1 MLLLLAVV
9 SSVSTLTSRI
19 GFGANRQ
26 FGNGT
31 PPAGGNFQGNNGNVP
46 GQGGNG
52 NFQGNNGNFQGNN
65 GNFQNRRIAGGFGF
79 FNLFSLTRSLGL
91 SFQVLGIINLVV
103 PVLGI
108 ALLLVSA
115 YGVWKQKKW
124 GLNLATLL
132 GLLFLLG
139 ALPGLFFIGGRN
151 INWLRTGLTVLSAL
165 ASLPILALSFLPSV
179 RDYFPS
185 TGKPKVRSVT

>member
-1 MLLLLAVV
+1 MLLLLAVL

-26 FGNGT
+26 FGNGN
-31 PPAGGNFQGNNGNVP
+31 PPGAGNFQGNNGTVP
-46 GQGGNG
+46 GQG
-52 NFQGNNGNFQGNN
+52 GNNGNFQGNGGN
-65 GNFQNRRIAGGFGF
+65 FQGNGGNFQNRRLAGGGL
-79 FNLFSLTRSLGL
+79 FNLFSLTRALGL
-91 SFQVLGIINLVV
+91 SGPVLGYISLVI

-108 ALLLVSA
+108 ALLLASA
-115 YGVWKQKKW
+115 YAVWKQKKW

-139 ALPGLFFIGGRN
+139 ALPGLFAIGGRN
-151 INWLRTGLTVLSAL
+151 INWLRISLNILSVLAT
-165 ASLPILALSFLPSV
+165 LPILALSFLPSV

-185 TGKPKVRSVT
+185 TSKPKVRSVT